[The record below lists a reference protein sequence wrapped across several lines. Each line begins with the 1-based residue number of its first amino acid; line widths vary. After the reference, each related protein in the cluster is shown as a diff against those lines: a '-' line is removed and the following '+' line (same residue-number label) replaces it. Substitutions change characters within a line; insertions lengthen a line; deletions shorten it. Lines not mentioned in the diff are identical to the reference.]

1 MSEFCTPQ
9 KHNQQ
14 LLSNLRIPPSPC
26 MKKIGYGTGVAVYE
40 LQRSPAF
47 NQFRSPWAIK
57 KLIKRKNENGPIQT
71 RLKNEAEVLR
81 KLVHPNIVGFRA
93 FLQGADGKSLLAMEE
108 CNSCL
113 GDLIEDRN
121 DNEAGPFG
129 AKLISKVA
137 SDVAHALAYLHNTVL
152 LLHCDLKSYNVL
164 IQGQFQTCK
173 LCDFGVCLPLT
184 KDGELDKESAPCAEY
199 EGTKAWSAPEILDY
213 PQVITTKADIYSY
226 GLIIW
231 EMIALCPPISA
242 DLATDISS
250 YSNLDP
256 DTLADLLDEMRAR
269 ERPAIPSN
277 VNLGTDYSF
286 LLEIYYCSTHEN
298 RNERPSASDLISLFQ
313 NTDVA
318 GKQ

>member
-9 KHNQQ
+9 KQNQH
-14 LLSNLRIPPSPC
+14 LLSKLRIPPSPC
-26 MKKIGYGTGVAVYE
+26 LKKIGYGTGNFVFKTIILHLKNEFFPGVAVYE

-93 FLQGADGKSLLAMEE
+93 FLQGDDGKSLLAMEE

-121 DNEAGPFG
+121 DNEAGPFS

-137 SDVAHALAYLHNTVL
+137 SDVAHALAYLHNTVF

-164 IQGQFQTCK
+164 IQGQFDTCK

-184 KDGELDKESAPCAEY
+184 KNGELDKESAPCAEY
-199 EGTKAWSAPEILDY
+199 EGTQAWSAPEILDY
-213 PQVITTKADIYSY
+213 PQVITTK
-226 GLIIW
+226 
-231 EMIALCPPISA
+231 
-242 DLATDISS
+242 
-250 YSNLDP
+250 
-256 DTLADLLDEMRAR
+256 
-269 ERPAIPSN
+269 
-277 VNLGTDYSF
+277 GTYF
-286 LLEIYYCSTHEN
+286 TG
-298 RNERPSASDLISLFQ
+298 R
-313 NTDVA
+313 
-318 GKQ
+318 